1 MKSEN
6 KPKTNKISKMYL
18 NDLQNQINTLE
29 KELFSFDNNNSINQ
43 EIKVGNLIL
52 NKNLE
57 EPLNQ
62 NTINA
67 IKTNTEDNNNIN
79 TSNCEND
86 AEKDE
91 LYNIILRER
100 KEYNELDEVRKIQ
113 NEKIKQTQN
122 KCRALERNNYN
133 LRNDMEILQKEKIE
147 QEKKILQLENE
158 INKLKNFINNIGGL
172 LINYNKDQNNI

>member
-1 MKSEN
+1 MKSDN
-6 KPKTNKISKMYL
+6 KPKTNKISKIYL

-62 NTINA
+62 NTINV

-79 TSNCEND
+79 TSNCENE

-113 NEKIKQTQN
+113 NEKFKQSQN
-122 KCRALERNNYN
+122 KCKALERNNLT

-147 QEKKILQLENE
+147 QEKKIIELENE
-158 INKLKNFINNIGGL
+158 INKLKREKNF
-172 LINYNKDQNNI
+172 Q

>member
-79 TSNCEND
+79 TSNCENE

-122 KCRALERNNYN
+122 KCKALERNNLN

-158 INKLKNFINNIGGL
+158 INKLKREKNF
-172 LINYNKDQNNI
+172 Q

>member
-1 MKSEN
+1 MKSDN
-6 KPKTNKISKMYL
+6 KPKTNKISKIYL

-62 NTINA
+62 NTINV

-79 TSNCEND
+79 TSNCENE

-158 INKLKNFINNIGGL
+158 INKLKREKNF
-172 LINYNKDQNNI
+172 Q

>member
-1 MKSEN
+1 MKSDN
-6 KPKTNKISKMYL
+6 KPKTNKISKIYL

-62 NTINA
+62 NTINV

-79 TSNCEND
+79 TSNCENE

-133 LRNDMEILQKEKIE
+133 LRNDMENLQKEKIE

-158 INKLKNFINNIGGL
+158 IKK
-172 LINYNKDQNNI
+172 

>member
-1 MKSEN
+1 MKSDN
-6 KPKTNKISKMYL
+6 KPKTNKISKIYL

-62 NTINA
+62 NTINV
-67 IKTNTEDNNNIN
+67 IKTNTDDNNNIN
-79 TSNCEND
+79 TSNCENE

-133 LRNDMEILQKEKIE
+133 IRNDGILQKEKIE
-147 QEKKILQLENE
+147 HEKKILQLENE
-158 INKLKNFINNIGGL
+158 INKLKREKNF
-172 LINYNKDQNNI
+172 Q

>member
-6 KPKTNKISKMYL
+6 KPKTNKISKIYL

-62 NTINA
+62 NTINV

-79 TSNCEND
+79 TSNCENE

-133 LRNDMEILQKEKIE
+133 LRNDMENLQKEKIE

-158 INKLKNFINNIGGL
+158 INKLKREKNF
-172 LINYNKDQNNI
+172 Q

>member
-79 TSNCEND
+79 TSNCENE

-100 KEYNELDEVRKIQ
+100 KE
-113 NEKIKQTQN
+113 
-122 KCRALERNNYN
+122 
-133 LRNDMEILQKEKIE
+133 
-147 QEKKILQLENE
+147 
-158 INKLKNFINNIGGL
+158 
-172 LINYNKDQNNI
+172 

>member
-6 KPKTNKISKMYL
+6 KPKTNKISKIYL

-79 TSNCEND
+79 TSNCENE

-133 LRNDMEILQKEKIE
+133 LRNDMENLQKEKIE

-158 INKLKNFINNIGGL
+158 INKLKREKNF
-172 LINYNKDQNNI
+172 Q

>member
-1 MKSEN
+1 MKSDN
-6 KPKTNKISKMYL
+6 KPKTNKISKIYL

-62 NTINA
+62 NTINV

-79 TSNCEND
+79 TSNCENE

-113 NEKIKQTQN
+113 NEKFKQSQN
-122 KCRALERNNYN
+122 KCKALERNNLT
-133 LRNDMEILQKEKIE
+133 LRNDMEILQREKIE
-147 QEKKILQLENE
+147 QQKKIIELQNE
-158 INKLKNFINNIGGL
+158 I
-172 LINYNKDQNNI
+172 DQLRKQIQY